1 MCPYYI
7 LIPEYALA
15 DVIRAIKEHSFAANA
30 KGEVNEMPV
39 VLSLENHCSWD
50 QQKMMADIIKHEL
63 GVMVQRPGMGVK
75 DGHLPTLSELKRK
88 IVIKGKMSASETEES
103 DDDEPVSATELALV
117 AQGEGEAAALGATA
131 EAKAKKRTPGTH
143 PDLSGLIFL
152 GTAPPK
158 NFSESSSVPCDV
170 MSSYSETKVDKLVR
184 NESTVAAWVAH
195 NAVHMSRAYPKGTR
209 VNSSNMDPLPAW
221 SAGTQMVALN
231 YQHQDTPMFLNHGK
245 FLQNQNCGY
254 VLKPFYM
261 RHAGSTHLGE
271 RTIEVH
277 VFGGHHIPKPGSVP
291 FGEVIDPYVMVN
303 MCGVDGD
310 SAEHRTRTVD
320 NNGFNPIWDE
330 VSIKIAANSRHSLI
344 IFYCRY
350 LHSRCPTRS
359 AHNFCSACTTR
370 IWTAMILSG
379 SPPSLF

>member
-1 MCPYYI
+1 
-7 LIPEYALA
+7 
-15 DVIRAIKEHSFAANA
+15 
-30 KGEVNEMPV
+30 MPV
-39 VLSLENHCSWD
+39 ILSIENHCSWD

-63 GVMVQRPGMGVK
+63 GVMVQRPGTGVR
-75 DGHLPTLSELKRK
+75 DGRLPTLSELKRK
-88 IVIKGKMSASETEES
+88 IILKGKMSPSETEES
-103 DDDEPVSATELALV
+103 DDDEPVDPTELAL
-117 AQGEGEAAALGATA
+117 ATQGEEAAALGAA
-131 EAKAKKRTPGTH
+131 VAVKANKRTPGTH

-152 GTAPPK
+152 GTASAK
-158 NFSESSSVPCDV
+158 DLSQSSYVPCDV
-170 MSSYSETKVDKLVR
+170 MSSYSESKVQKLVR

-221 SAGTQMVALN
+221 SAGVQMVALN
-231 YQHQDTPMFLNHGK
+231 YQHYDTPMFLNHGK
-245 FLQNQNCGY
+245 FLQNHNCGY

-330 VSIKIAANSRHSLI
+330 VDTMVAHNSLHKMLKFNLFTS
-344 IFYCRY
+344 RY

-359 AHNFCSACTTR
+359 VHSCYSAFMMQ
-370 IWTAMILSG
+370 IWTAMILSD
-379 SPPSLF
+379 SHPFRF